1 MSTYN
6 KKIIMPL
13 ADIGD
18 GGKSTTLI
26 ATGAG
31 LEAAGKPFSKFEADK
46 DHHTFFDTFS
56 AKNKNGEPKAEQDSE
71 TGCVQIDINNDPQ
84 KIADTVAAEYDNVL
98 VDTPARSITAVL
110 GAFGVDGT
118 QLFFDTL
125 AYNNAAPYFL
135 YPWIDDDKSVEGID
149 KLYQNLDGLDF
160 GGYENGFVINV
171 IICMNNGLMNAS
183 SKSMPAQALAA
194 YQKSITIK
202 AMQNDPRFN
211 VQVVNLRTQLTQ
223 PAINALK
230 GKTIQQALAEKLEPS
245 TKTLLMSLLNDG
257 KNIAKLL

>member
-1 MSTYN
+1 MTTYN

-26 ATGAG
+26 ATAGG
-31 LEAAGKPFSKFEADK
+31 LEAAGKPFSRFEADK

-56 AKNKNGEPKAEQDSE
+56 EKNKNGEPKAEQNSE
-71 TGCVQIDINNDPQ
+71 TGCIQIDINNDPQ
-84 KIADTVAAEYDNVL
+84 KIADTVAAEHDHVL
-98 VDTPARSITAVL
+98 VDTPARSITAVF

-125 AYNNAAPYFL
+125 AYNNALPYFL
-135 YPWIDDDKSVEGID
+135 FPWTDDEKAIEGID
-149 KLYQNLDGLDF
+149 KIFQYLDVVDF
-160 GGYENGFVINV
+160 GGYDEGFVINV
-171 IICMNNGLMNAS
+171 VICMNNGLMNAS

-194 YQKSITIK
+194 FQKSITVK
-202 AMQNDPRFN
+202 AMQNDSRFN

-230 GKTIQQALAEKLEPS
+230 GKTIQQALTEKVEPS
-245 TKTLLMSLLNDG
+245 TRTLLMSLLNDG
-257 KNIAKLL
+257 KNIAKII